1 MLIRRLTIL
10 LLIVG
15 CVFGDTIKYKS
26 SLFVTD
32 TKNNVE
38 FLGTQKKKVFY
49 KTKEGNIESLSCKL
63 VKEITD
69 TSNNTIVFDCD
80 RTTYRGSNLTTNEPK
95 QYTFKPSGAAIA
107 IGATL
112 VYTSI
117 DNEDANPDKLL
128 ARRKM
133 GFGLIIIG
141 GILASIGQ

>member
-1 MLIRRLTIL
+1 MKKLIFIL
-10 LLIVG
+10 LVG
-15 CVFGDTIKYKS
+15 SLFGDTIMYKE
-26 SLFVTD
+26 SLLITN

-38 FLGTQKKKVFY
+38 LLGTQKRKVFY
-49 KTKEGNIESLSCKL
+49 KTKEGNIESISWKL

-69 TSNNTIVFDCD
+69 SSNNNIEFNCN
-80 RTTYRGSNLTTNEPK
+80 RNTYRGSNLTTNEPR

-117 DNEDANPDKLL
+117 NNEDANPDELL
-128 ARRKM
+128 ARSKM

>member
-1 MLIRRLTIL
+1 MKKLIFIL
-10 LLIVG
+10 MVG
-15 CVFGDTIKYKS
+15 SLFGDTIMYKA
-26 SLFVTD
+26 SLLVTN

-49 KTKEGNIESLSCKL
+49 KTKEGNIESISCKL
-63 VKEITD
+63 VRKITD
-69 TSNNTIVFDCD
+69 SSNNNIEFNCN
-80 RTTYRGSNLTTNEPK
+80 RNTYHGSNLTTNEPK

-117 DNEDANPDKLL
+117 DNEDANPDELL
-128 ARRKM
+128 TRSKM

-141 GILASIGQ
+141 GILASTGQ

>member
-1 MLIRRLTIL
+1 MKRLIIL

-15 CVFGDTIKYKS
+15 CVFGDTIKWKS

-38 FLGTQKKKVFY
+38 FLGTQKRKVFY
-49 KTKEGNIESLSCKL
+49 KTKEGNIESISCKL

-69 TSNNTIVFDCD
+69 SSNNNIEFNCN
-80 RTTYRGSNLTTNEPK
+80 RNTYRGSNLTTNEPR

-117 DNEDANPDKLL
+117 DNKDVNVDELI
-128 ARRKM
+128 ARQKM

-141 GILASIGQ
+141 GFLASVGK

>member
-1 MLIRRLTIL
+1 MKKLIFIL
-10 LLIVG
+10 MVG
-15 CVFGDTIKYKS
+15 SLFGDTIMYKE
-26 SLFVTD
+26 SLLVTN

-38 FLGTQKKKVFY
+38 FLGTQKRKVFY
-49 KTKEGNIESLSCKL
+49 KTKEGNIESISCKL

-69 TSNNTIVFDCD
+69 SSNNNIEFYCN
-80 RTTYRGSNLTTNEPK
+80 RNTYRGSNLTTNEPR

-117 DNEDANPDKLL
+117 DNEDANPDELL
-128 ARRKM
+128 ARSKM